1 MTEVLLYSEVNILC
15 IAVLGIIAR
24 DIKKSGLT
32 TGVRPSLLLKYIA
45 CLTLFYMIDVFGK
58 IKELRGM
65 ECSNTFVLILLTA
78 YFLVFSLA
86 AHYWFIYSEILHNR
100 NFLKDNKRRLLSL
113 IPSFIVFVLLIIS
126 VFNGC
131 IFYIDQNGD
140 YHRGKLFFVQSA
152 LSYGYFVIAA
162 ARCFYYSFKVVG
174 RVKKRNLRSFFN
186 YSLITLIC
194 GMAQFKMGSFPL
206 LIMGNTISILGLY
219 LMYTGTLISN
229 DPLTQIPNRRKLM
242 LHLSE
247 TIKNLKT
254 NEDLWFMFVDLDHF
268 KQINDKYGHIEGD
281 RILKEFTI
289 AIKDY
294 CEENYCFCARYGGDE
309 FAIVQKLNST
319 KPFTVPT
326 DLPKFMNAKNILI
339 NNTHMLSASIGYSKY
354 NCSDNSVDDMIKRAD
369 EEMYRVKIQGNFV

>member
-24 DIKKSGLT
+24 DIKKSGFT
-32 TGVRPSLLLKYIA
+32 TGVRPSLLLKYIG

-65 ECSNTFVLILLTA
+65 EYSNTFALILLTA
-78 YFLVFSLA
+78 YFLVFSIA
-86 AHYWFIYSEILHNR
+86 AHYWFIYSEILHDR
-100 NFLKDNKRRLLSL
+100 NFFKDTKRRLLSS
-113 IPSFIVFVLLIIS
+113 IPSFLVLILLLVS

-152 LSYGYFVIAA
+152 LSYGYFVIGAV
-162 ARCFYYSFKVVG
+162 RCFYYSFKVVG
-174 RVKKRNLRSFFN
+174 RVKKRNLRNFFN

-254 NEDLWFMFVDLDHF
+254 NEDLWFMFVDIDHF
-268 KQINDKYGHIEGD
+268 KHINDKYGHIEGN

-289 AIKDY
+289 VIKDY
-294 CEENYCFCARYGGDE
+294 CEKNFCFCARYGGDE
-309 FAIVQKLNST
+309 FAIVQKLSVN
-319 KPFTVPT
+319 KPFTVPN
-326 DLPKFMNAKNILI
+326 DLPKFAESKNILI
-339 NNTHMLSASIGYSKY
+339 DNTHKLSASIGYTKY
-354 NCSDNSVDDMIKRAD
+354 NRTDNSVDDMIKRAD
-369 EEMYRVKIQGNFV
+369 KEMYRVKMQRDSV